1 MSELFDEI
9 ELSCQDEIDKAIN
22 HQVNEYLVVRA
33 GRANP
38 HILDKVYVVYYGV
51 PTPIKNMAS
60 ITVPEARI
68 LAISVWDQSQ
78 IKNIVKAITA
88 ADLGVNPNEDGK
100 IIRLVFPMLTEER
113 RKEIAKNLKK
123 IAEES
128 KVAVRAARR
137 DAMEMIK
144 ELEKDGEISEDE
156 QSVFEDKIQKMVD
169 IACDKIDDNYKTKEK
184 EIMEI

>member
-1 MSELFDEI
+1 MDSLFDEV
-9 ELSCQDEIDKAIN
+9 ELSLQEEIEKAIN

-38 HILDKVYVVYYGV
+38 HILDKVYVDYYGV

-78 IKNIVKAITA
+78 MKNIIKAISA
-88 ADLGVNPNEDGK
+88 ASLGVNPNEDGK
-100 IIRLVFPMLTEER
+100 VIRLIFPMLTEER
-113 RKEIAKNLKK
+113 RREISKNLKK
-123 IAEES
+123 LAEDS
-128 KVAVRAARR
+128 KVAVRNARR

-156 QSVFEDKIQKMVD
+156 KADYEERIQKLVD
-169 IACDKIDDNYKTKEK
+169 SACDKIDDNYKTKEK
-184 EIMEI
+184 EIMEV

>member
-1 MSELFDEI
+1 
-9 ELSCQDEIDKAIN
+9 
-22 HQVNEYLVVRA
+22 
-33 GRANP
+33 
-38 HILDKVYVVYYGV
+38 
-51 PTPIKNMAS
+51 
-60 ITVPEARI
+60 
-68 LAISVWDQSQ
+68 
-78 IKNIVKAITA
+78 
-88 ADLGVNPNEDGK
+88 
-100 IIRLVFPMLTEER
+100 MLTEER